1 MFLKISRKLLT
12 EFFSCVIFCSIEITL
27 ERTEEMAQSR
37 FEMNTEEMEERI
49 GRKIGTFEKII
60 HLRKASGKLTE
71 WHLIGNVWINITP

>member
-1 MFLKISRKLLT
+1 MT
-12 EFFSCVIFCSIEITL
+12 
-27 ERTEEMAQSR
+27 QSR

-71 WHLIGNVWINITP
+71 WHLIGNIWINIAPE